1 MRRLPM
7 YSGDPTSAIA
17 SLSVCYVNTD
27 GECNFHE
34 KRKSEIY
41 NRAWRTAAPA
51 WCRSPPAN
59 DDEPVPTVPLLYGD
73 RVGVSASVCRARP
86 AAPTPPSAA
95 CRWTA

>member
-1 MRRLPM
+1 MHRLPM

-51 WCRSPPAN
+51 WCPSPEN
-59 DDEPVPTVPLLYGD
+59 DDEPAPTVPLLHGD
-73 RVGVSASVCRARP
+73 RVGVSAGVCRARP
-86 AAPTPPSAA
+86 AAPKPLYGG